1 MPHPTITPFREK
13 TFATAPKEPTKFTFD
28 FDDLPDN
35 GLLRPKDL
43 FTHRIVPFAQST
55 LWRKIREG
63 NFPAPIRV
71 SDAIS
76 AFRVGSIR
84 EWLADPAAYSA
95 GIKK

>member
-1 MPHPTITPFREK
+1 MPNITYPSPIINLE
-13 TFATAPKEPTKFTFD
+13 
-28 FDDLPDN
+28 DLPDN
-35 GLLRPKDL
+35 ALLRPKDL
-43 FTHRIVPFAQST
+43 IANRIVPFTQST